1 MGFIRKSILLGTGG
15 LARPVMNQNSKK
27 QRTAIAAKK
36 TAKQARKT
44 AHASA
49 SAARAQ
55 RSVARE
61 SQKQSAFLGRIMTN
75 GYVNGREEE
84 RHEGTVP
91 SNRADR
97 ETMQQFAEDGNRL
110 KKQSLDE
117 HGQSGG
123 FSQGFVADELT
134 KLAKLKVDGVL
145 TEDEFAAQKAKLLS
159 T

>member
-1 MGFIRKSILLGTGG
+1 MGFIRKSIILGTGG

-61 SQKQSAFLGRIMTN
+61 SKRQTGFLRKTMMDSYTN
-75 GYVNGREEE
+75 EREEE
-84 RHEGTVP
+84 EHGGTVL

-97 ETMQQFAEDGNRL
+97 GTVQQIAEDGNRL

-145 TEDEFAAQKAKLLS
+145 TEEEFAAQKAKLLS